1 MSILE
6 DEMFWEKV
14 CNICNKI
21 FQNTKHLN
29 IHKGGHKET
38 GDFECNLC
46 QLVLKKKSYLKRHLE
61 EIHQIGK
68 TELESEEE
76 DEPTDSDGSLSESSE
91 DILDSS
97 EESSVSDSDDSVSFP
112 NSSKDSFMCEQC
124 DIHFLLKRY
133 LDDHLRYSH
142 GTNKFECHEC
152 DRMFKYSYDLK
163 RHVRSKHND
172 ANDHDKYQPLG
183 PILEKKLTCKI
194 CSKVFRRK
202 DLLKKHEHTHNNLKK
217 MHTCNQCEKT
227 FSRKDNM
234 KDHIRS
240 VHNKE
245 RPFKCNACEKTFKKR
260 FNLKRHKSVV
270 HNI

>member
-1 MSILE
+1 MEATSR
-6 DEMFWEKV
+6 
-14 CNICNKI
+14 N
-21 FQNTKHLN
+21 
-29 IHKGGHKET
+29 GGGSRERRR
-38 GDFECNLC
+38 DL
-46 QLVLKKKSYLKRHLE
+46 LKKKSYLKRHLE

-202 DLLKKHEHTHNNLKK
+202 DLLKKHEHTHNDLKK

-240 VHNKE
+240 VNYKE
-245 RPFKCNACEKTFKKR
+245 RPFKCNACQKTFKKR
-260 FNLKRHKSVV
+260 FHLKRHKSVV
-270 HNI
+270 HNIQIMCI